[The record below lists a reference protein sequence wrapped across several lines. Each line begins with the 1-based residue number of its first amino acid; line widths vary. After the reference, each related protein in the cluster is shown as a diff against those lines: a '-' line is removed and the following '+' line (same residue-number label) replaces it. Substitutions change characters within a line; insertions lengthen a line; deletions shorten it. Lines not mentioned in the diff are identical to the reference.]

1 MSSWRRVPSQKRAP
15 ATLVIS
21 SEGGFFSCCSVR
33 LEKIIEYFSALTR
46 PPTQIDSSQ
55 QFALYR
61 PTVVQTE
68 ADSSSEKFI
77 EEFFVPKVNGRI
89 NFHHKIAFQQ
99 SDQFT
104 DYRTLAL
111 VDILPF
117 VRRYFTISAA
127 IEQLVASLE
136 KKYAINYKNT
146 CVLFYK
152 ANSQCAP
159 YEEYLARARGVL
171 AQNPMTRFLIQSDET
186 EFIDAMTS
194 LPNSFYFM
202 DETRSIPRCSTS
214 VDLVNPPE
222 NYQYALQF
230 LAIMIIMSR
239 CSSIIMG
246 SGNCSLWVV
255 LFRGGASGVQQ
266 YLGGKWL
273 A

>member
-61 PTVVQTE
+61 PS
-68 ADSSSEKFI
+68 DFPPEKFI
-77 EEFFVPKVNGRI
+77 EQFFVPKVNGRI
-89 NFHHKIAFQQ
+89 NFHHTITFQL
-99 SDQFT
+99 SDQFS
-104 DYRTLAL
+104 DYRTLPFA
-111 VDILPF
+111 DIVPF
-117 VRRYFTISAA
+117 IRRYFTISAA

-136 KKYAINYKNT
+136 KKYSIDYKNT

-186 EFIDAMTS
+186 EFIDAMSS
-194 LPNSFYFM
+194 LPSSFYFM
-202 DETRSIPRCSTS
+202 DETRSIPT
-214 VDLVNPPE
+214 E
-222 NYQYALQF
+222 NYEYALQF
-230 LAIMIIMSR
+230 LAIMIVMSR
-239 CSSIIMG
+239 CSSVVLG
-246 SGNCSLWVV
+246 SCNCSLWIV
-255 LFRGGASGVQQ
+255 LFRGDANGIQQ
-266 YLGGKWL
+266 YLGGKWSI
-273 A
+273 